1 MVSERETQAAGD
13 RVGESPCEQD
23 PTVMTEGK
31 ELKNVS
37 ESQSPHESSE
47 AATIQT
53 SGSMFNVKVQ
63 MPGSDVLDI
72 QVSPKELVQEIIQV
86 LMEHEDSC
94 HRTCFSLQH
103 EGNVLD
109 NFAELRSVEGLKDG
123 SLLKVIEEPYTIR
136 EARIHIRH
144 FRDLLKNLDPTD
156 AYNGVDCSSLSFLS
170 VLSEGDIADR
180 TCHENNG
187 KKKKR
192 SFTEQELES
201 IDCSPPDYILPGCAE
216 RPLAPLQPLN
226 ADCKPLQCLK
236 ALMMSGWNPPPGNR
250 KMHGDLMYLSVF
262 TMEDHHIHI
271 TASNRGFYINQS
283 TDDIFNP
290 KPANPSHLCHSLV
303 ELLGL
308 ISPAFKKNF
317 TALQKKRI
325 HRHPLERIATPFQT
339 YTWTAPSTN
348 HIMDYVRAEDVY
360 TSRLGYEEHIPGHT
374 RDWNEELQTTKEL
387 PHDSST
393 DQLLRERAT
402 FKIHSDFVAASTRGA
417 MAVVDGNVMAINP
430 GEEVKMQMFIWNN
443 IFFSFSFDVR
453 DHYKELGGD
462 EAAHVAAG
470 HDLKGVQ
477 AYSSLDIEDLYVLGT
492 VVLDYRGHRVT
503 AQSIIPGIL
512 DRKEDQ
518 GVMYGSID
526 FGKTV
531 SSDAKYLALLQKASK
546 PLRIQKHSVLNEKDE
561 PVVLCSSVECKGIVG
576 NDGRYYI
583 LDLLRTFPPDLN
595 FLALDKEEV
604 PEECRK
610 LQFPRTYQHKLCC
623 LRPELVESFV
633 QHKYT
638 QFMNLVM
645 DRTHDIGTF
654 GENNLSKDGERE
666 EVNIIRD
673 VCREVGSVS
682 DVVFDLRFNPDV
694 CSSVVKFPESEKEAN
709 QLQRRLLK
717 EASAFLLSVQIPN
730 FIKECLHYG
739 TVPLDGATLT
749 EALHAHGINIRY
761 LGAVAVVLEQSADG
775 HLLDH
780 IYRIVVG
787 EIVTRSAKKILRRYL
802 QGTEMSALS
811 AAASHF
817 LNCFVS
823 SYPNPVAHLPPDEL
837 VSRRRKG
844 KRRLRS
850 TESADATVWSSLTPL
865 ELWKQIKTES
875 SHSFHFSFICDGM
888 DQLVEKFK
896 LQKVSL
902 LRELCMKTGIQIL
915 LREYNFESRHKPA
928 FTEEDVLNM
937 FPVVKHSHIKS
948 KEATRVFQTAQ
959 ANIQQ
964 GNLKD
969 GVVLL
974 NEALTLLNNV
984 YGAMHPDVGLCL
996 RLLGKLKFILG
1007 DVAAALDI
1015 QQKTVIMTERMLGYE
1030 HANTIQ
1036 EYILLALYC
1045 FANGQLPVSLKLLYR
1060 ARYLMLLIAGE
1071 DHPTMAILDSNIG
1084 VVLQAVL
1091 EWDLAL
1097 RFLEKALETSTKYHG
1112 ARSLQVALS
1121 HHLVALVYTSKVEF
1135 RSAMQHEKETY
1146 TIYKTLLG
1154 DSHERTK
1161 ESTAFLKHVTQ
1172 QAVNLQRTI
1181 NEIYKNGSSA
1191 TIPQVQ
1197 IMPPEPATLLE
1208 QLNLIN
1214 SIALI
1219 NARDKEPEKD
1229 TKGKPGPV
1237 EHKPNVNR
1245 VQSGETAPRQP
1256 LIDREAAGESTNAE
1270 HNDQG
1275 ADCSQSSTAASTMH
1289 CTEPHLS

>member
-1 MVSERETQAAGD
+1 MVVIMVSEKESQVAGEPPCD
-13 RVGESPCEQD
+13 RD
-23 PTVMTEGK
+23 LTIMAEGK
-31 ELKNVS
+31 GLKNVS
-37 ESQSPHESSE
+37 ESQSANKDSE
-47 AATIQT
+47 AATTQAGD
-53 SGSMFNVKVQ
+53 SSMFNVKIQ
-63 MPGSDVLDI
+63 IPGADVLDI

-109 NFAELRSVEGLKDG
+109 NFAELRSMEGLKDG
-123 SLLKVIEEPYTIR
+123 STLKVIEEQYNIR

-144 FRDLLKNLDPTD
+144 FRDLLKSLDPTD
-156 AYNGVDCSSLSFLS
+156 AYNGVDCNSLSFLS
-170 VLSEGDIADR
+170 VVSEGDIAER

-192 SFTEQELES
+192 LFTEQELDS
-201 IDCSPPDYILPGCAE
+201 IDCSPPEYILPGSTE
-216 RPLAPLQPLN
+216 RPLSPLQPLG
-226 ADCKPLQCLK
+226 AECKPLQCLK

-250 KMHGDLMYLSVF
+250 KMHGDLMYLSVI

-283 TDDIFNP
+283 TDDVFNP
-290 KPANPSHLCHSLV
+290 KPANPSLLSHSLV

-308 ISPAFKKNF
+308 TSPAFKKNF
-317 TALQKKRI
+317 TALQKRRI
-325 HRHPLERIATPFQT
+325 HRHPLERIATPFQI
-339 YTWTAPSTN
+339 YSWTAPSTN
-348 HIMDYVRAEDVY
+348 HIIDYVRAEDVY

-387 PHDSST
+387 PHDNST
-393 DQLLRERAT
+393 DQLLKERAI

-477 AYSSLDIEDLYVLGT
+477 AYSNLDIEDLYVLGT

-518 GVMYGSID
+518 SLAYGSID

-531 SSDAKYLALLQKASK
+531 SSDAKYLSLLQKASK

-561 PVVLCSSVECKGIVG
+561 LVVLCSSVECKGIVG

-595 FLALDKEEV
+595 FLALDKEEM

-610 LQFPRTYQHKLCC
+610 LQFPKTYQHKLCC
-623 LRPELVESFV
+623 FRPELVESFV
-633 QHKYT
+633 QHKCT

-645 DRTHDIGTF
+645 DRTHDTETAGKS
-654 GENNLSKDGERE
+654 NLSREGEKE
-666 EVNIIRD
+666 EVNIIQE

-682 DVVFDLRFNPDV
+682 DILFDLRFNPDV
-694 CSSVVKFPESEKEAN
+694 CSSVVRFPESEKEAN

-730 FIKECLHYG
+730 FIKECLQYG

-749 EALHAHGINIRY
+749 EALHTHGINIRY
-761 LGAVAVVLEQSADG
+761 LGTVAAILEQSADG
-775 HLLDH
+775 QPLDH

-787 EIVTRSAKKILRRYL
+787 EIITRSAKKILRRYL
-802 QGTEMSALS
+802 QGTEMSTLS
-811 AAASHF
+811 TATSHF
-817 LNCFVS
+817 LNCFLS
-823 SYPNPVAHLPPDEL
+823 SYPNPVAYLPPDEL
-837 VSRRRKG
+837 MSRRRKG
-844 KRRLRS
+844 KKRLRN
-850 TESADATVWSSLTPL
+850 TESTDAAVWSGLTPS
-865 ELWKQIKTES
+865 ELWKQIKKEAS
-875 SHSFHFSFICDGM
+875 QSFNFSLICDGV

-902 LRELCMKTGIQIL
+902 LRELCVKTGIQIL
-915 LREYNFESRHKPA
+915 LREYNFESRHKPT
-928 FTEEDVLNM
+928 FTEEDILNM
-937 FPVVKHSHIKS
+937 LPVVKHIHIKA

-964 GNLKD
+964 GNLKES
-969 GVVLL
+969 VVLL
-974 NEALTLLNNV
+974 NEALALQNNV
-984 YGAMHPDVGLCL
+984 YGAMHPDISACL

-1007 DVAAALDI
+1007 DIAAALDI
-1015 QQKTVIMTERMLGYE
+1015 QQKTVIMAERILGFD
-1030 HANTIQ
+1030 HANAIQ
-1036 EYILLALYC
+1036 EYVLLALYC
-1045 FANGQLPVSLKLLYR
+1045 FANGHLPVSLKLLYR

-1091 EWDLAL
+1091 EWDLAM
-1097 RFLEKALETSTKYHG
+1097 RFLEKALETSIKYHG
-1112 ARSLQVALS
+1112 TRSLQVALS
-1121 HHLVALVYTSKVEF
+1121 HHLIALVYTSKANF

-1146 TIYKTLLG
+1146 TIYKALLG

-1161 ESTAFLKHVTQ
+1161 ETAIFLKHVTQ
-1172 QAVNLQRTI
+1172 QAVNLQRTM

-1197 IMPPEPATLLE
+1197 TMPPEAATLLE

-1214 SIALI
+1214 SILLI
-1219 NARDKEPEKD
+1219 NVRDKEPEKV
-1229 TKGKPGPV
+1229 TEGKLAPT
-1237 EHKPNVNR
+1237 EDESNVNR
-1245 VQSGETAPRQP
+1245 VQTDERVPRQP
-1256 LIDREAAGESTNAE
+1256 LMDREATDEPTKAE
-1270 HNDQG
+1270 HNIRE
-1275 ADCSQSSTAASTMH
+1275 ADPSA
-1289 CTEPHLS
+1289 E